1 MAPGGAPTPRVP
13 GKECDSLIDP
23 TVARPAP
30 DSTHEPRPPKLYAC
44 GRRFPRIEFIE
55 VGSEEMA
62 WSMTVREG
70 ERLCRS
76 CGIVLGILQHD
87 APLLRLSGLSG
98 RNSKQEPRSFL

>member
-1 MAPGGAPTPRVP
+1 MARVVRQHP
-13 GKECDSLIDP
+13 ESQAKECDSLIDP

-30 DSTHEPRPPKLYAC
+30 DSTHEPRPPKVYAYS
-44 GRRFPRIEFIE
+44 RRFPRKESIE

-62 WSMTVREG
+62 WSMPVREG

-76 CGIVLGILQHD
+76 CGIALGILQPD

-98 RNSKQEPRSFL
+98 RNPKQEPRSFL